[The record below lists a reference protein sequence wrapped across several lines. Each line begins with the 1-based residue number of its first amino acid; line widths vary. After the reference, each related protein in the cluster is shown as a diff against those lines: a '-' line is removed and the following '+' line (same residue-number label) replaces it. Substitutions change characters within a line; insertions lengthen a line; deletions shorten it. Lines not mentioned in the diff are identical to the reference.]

1 MPDANKHGNKHE
13 LKAASRPPL
22 FCTIP
27 SSFSLI
33 LCALLCGLMTLPFC
47 YPGYPGPTP
56 KPAAAAPPAVQ
67 IEARIRT
74 EGLDKHNRALP
85 FTVYVLSQ
93 DVSWKLKSTEDLEG
107 EHPLLSPEL
116 VAAVNRAR
124 EVFCVGTASYEGAA
138 RTEEERAARRAGEL
152 ARWIGAIV
160 QDAQKTR
167 LFAVNAGQYRGPMA
181 AQSADQRRAIIIAT
195 QEHADGVDLGDALY
209 AGLKSIQEGHPIVYG
224 LLHHYSKSNEWLKDS
239 NILEQ

>member
-1 MPDANKHGNKHE
+1 MNTSTDRYRT
-13 LKAASRPPL
+13 LLVAAAAADNTTPPERHV
-22 FCTIP
+22 
-27 SSFSLI
+27 SFGTRRLT
-33 LCALLCGLMTLPFC
+33 LLVAAAALSITAA
-47 YPGYPGPTP
+47 
-56 KPAAAAPPAVQ
+56 AAAAPPAVQ

-167 LFAVNAGQYRGPMA
+167 LFAVNAGQYRGPA
-181 AQSADQRRAIIIAT
+181 EAQSADQRRAIIIAT